1 MSYTSASHR
10 DLSRIY
16 QDLKSVRSHG
26 MIETAKSHLS
36 KGNKMQDISAKL
48 VARNPGNSPH
58 IGIVGAGLAGLRCA
72 DVLLKNGFRVTII
85 EGRNRLGG
93 RVVQK
98 KLPNGRMVDGG
109 PNWIHGTEDNP
120 IMDLARET
128 DTKTGA
134 WDTTSYAFDENGQL
148 LSTAE
153 GERYS
158 TMMWEI
164 IGDAFKFSNAHSA
177 EIDASESLLDFF
189 KGEVKKRIPDSS
201 ADFEKQRYILLQ
213 MAELWGAFI
222 GSPISRQSLKFFWL
236 EECIEGE
243 NLFCAGTYQKILE
256 LVAKPALADATIR
269 YETVVSRV
277 TTKDEGSGTVK
288 LSTSGGEVLEFDEV
302 VFTAPL
308 GWLKKH
314 LDAFEPP
321 LPTRLC
327 NAVANISYGCLEKV
341 YISFPKA
348 FWLPTDAK
356 SRSVHGFCQWLSP
369 GYANETNPARWTQ
382 EVVELASLPGN
393 TAHPT
398 LLFYT
403 YGEESEHITSTLDS
417 LLGSKQKQEDFIF
430 KFFEPYFSRLPHYDA
445 GSDDCRPTSFLAS
458 SWLRDDLAGN
468 GSYANFQVGL
478 ENGDEDI
485 RVMREGLP
493 QRGLWLAGEHTAPFV
508 ALGTATGAYWSG
520 ENVAQRLVEAYGR
533 GKSEPSD
540 NAGA

>member
-1 MSYTSASHR
+1 MDAFSMSYTSASHR

-16 QDLKSVRSHG
+16 QDLKSVRSQD
-26 MIETAKSHLS
+26 MFATAKSHLS
-36 KGNKMQDISAKL
+36 IANKMPDISGKYA
-48 VARNPGNSPH
+48 ARNPVSAPH
-58 IGIVGAGLAGLRCA
+58 IGVVGAGLAGLRCA

-93 RVVQK
+93 RVFQK
-98 KLPNGRMVDGG
+98 KLPNGHLVDGG
-109 PNWIHGTEDNP
+109 PNWIHGTENNP

-128 DTKTGA
+128 NTMTGA
-134 WDTTSYAFDENGQL
+134 WDTASYAFDEDGQL
-148 LSTAE
+148 LSTDE

-158 TMMWEI
+158 TLMWEI
-164 IGDAFKFSNAHSA
+164 IGDAFKFSNSHSA
-177 EIDASESLLDFF
+177 EIDTSESLLDFF
-189 KGEVKKRIPDSS
+189 KTEVKKRIPDST

-256 LVAKPALADATIR
+256 LVARPALAEATIT
-269 YETVVSRV
+269 YETIVSRI
-277 TTKDEGSGTVK
+277 TTKDEVGGTVK
-288 LSTSGGEVLEFDEV
+288 LSTSGGAALEFDEV

-308 GWLKKH
+308 GWLKKN

-341 YISFPKA
+341 YISFPSA
-348 FWLPTDAK
+348 FWLPTDSKA
-356 SRSVHGFCQWLSP
+356 RSVHGFCQWLSP
-369 GYANETNPARWTQ
+369 TYAKETNAARWTQ
-382 EVVELASLPGN
+382 EVVELASLPGD

-403 YGEESEHITSTLDS
+403 YGEESEYITSTLDS
-417 LLGSKQKQEDFIF
+417 LSGSKKKQEDFIF
-430 KFFEPYFSRLPHYDA
+430 KFFMPYFSRLPHYDA
-445 GSDDCRPTSFLAS
+445 SCEDCRPTSFLAS

-485 RVMREGLP
+485 RAMREGLP

-520 ENVAQRLVEAYGR
+520 ENVAQRIAEAYGR
-533 GKSEPSD
+533 
-540 NAGA
+540 